1 MSGKYNTKKEPRVP
15 TEKNLMGEEAF
26 KLDAREELVATVLT
40 TFMQKSYYETENEIL
55 NRIKNTASKVDPLFI
70 AKTAIYTRTI
80 ANMRSSSHVL
90 AGELA
95 SRVSGLEWASRFYD
109 KIVVRPDDMAEILSY
124 YFMTNSE
131 SDKKHPAIPNAIK
144 KGFKNRLEKL
154 DPYLIDKYKMNNREI
169 SLVDLVNLFRPKPNS
184 KNEEAFKRLIKD
196 GGKGLSDLYTSKILE
211 KEMSA
216 TGKAENKN
224 DAKKEAISSVLE
236 SAAGMPMFNLLRNL
250 RNILLY
256 TPEKVDDAI
265 KQLTTLEKV
274 QNSKLLPFR
283 FLSAYNEVKAI
294 TFIGESKPT
303 SKIVFEDEKQ
313 GKLVDKET
321 FENNK
326 NKVLNGIEKAIELSC
341 SNIPVLEGRT
351 AILIDHSGSMRGDGG
366 GSSLVSALSKT
377 TSSDIANVFASMLL
391 QHQPNVYVGLFGDRL
406 ISYNVDRSKGILE
419 TAKDM
424 FKVGNTCGGSTEAGI
439 YDFFNEITKTGK
451 SVDNIIIF
459 SDQVIGDRCSWY
471 GTTSSTSTG
480 SFRTLFKKFKSQFP
494 HTKVV
499 TVDIHQTSGTS
510 VFDKSYNVTQIAGW
524 SDKIFNLIESGTVGY
539 KAILK
544 EIEAIEI

>member
-1 MSGKYNTKKEPRVP
+1 MSGKYNTKKESRIP

-26 KLDAREELVATVLT
+26 KLDAKEELVATVLT

-55 NRIKNTASKVDPLFI
+55 NRIKDTASIVDPLFV
-70 AKTAIYTRTI
+70 AKTAIYARKI

-95 SRVSGLEWASRFYD
+95 SRISGLDWASRFYD

-124 YFMTNSE
+124 YFLINSK
-131 SDKKHPAIPNAIK
+131 SDKKHPAIPNAIR
-144 KGFKNRLEKL
+144 KGFKNRLENL

-196 GGKGLSDLYTSKILE
+196 GGKGLSDLYNSKILE

-224 DAKKEAISSVLE
+224 EAKKEAISAVLE
-236 SAAGMPMFNLLRNL
+236 NTAGMPMFNLLRNL

-256 TPEKVDDAI
+256 APDKVDDAI
-265 KQLTTLEKV
+265 RQLTILEKV

-283 FLSAYNEVKAI
+283 FLSAYNEIVAMNFNNELK
-294 TFIGESKPT
+294 TT

-313 GKLVDKET
+313 GKLVNKAT
-321 FENNK
+321 FDINK
-326 NKVLNGIEKAIELSC
+326 IKVLNGIEKAIELSC
-341 SNIPVLEGRT
+341 ANIPVLVGKT

-377 TSSDIANVFASMLL
+377 TTSDIANVFAAMFL
-391 QHQPNVYVGLFGDRL
+391 QKQPNVYVGLFGDKL

-419 TAKDM
+419 TAKDI
-424 FKVGNTCGGSTEAGI
+424 FRVGKTCGGSTEAGI
-439 YDFFNEITKTGK
+439 YEFFEEINKTGK
-451 SVDNIIIF
+451 CVDNIIIF
-459 SDQVIGDRCSWY
+459 SDQVIGNGCSWY
-471 GTTSSTSTG
+471 GHTNETING
-480 SFRTLFKKFKSQFP
+480 KFRDVFKTFKSKHQK
-494 HTKVV
+494 TKVV
-499 TVDIHQTSGTS
+499 SVDINQTSGTS

-544 EIEAIEI
+544 EIEDIEI

>member
-144 KGFKNRLEKL
+144 KGFKKRLEKL

-196 GGKGLSDLYTSKILE
+196 GGKGLSDL
-211 KEMSA
+211 
-216 TGKAENKN
+216 
-224 DAKKEAISSVLE
+224 
-236 SAAGMPMFNLLRNL
+236 
-250 RNILLY
+250 
-256 TPEKVDDAI
+256 
-265 KQLTTLEKV
+265 
-274 QNSKLLPFR
+274 
-283 FLSAYNEVKAI
+283 
-294 TFIGESKPT
+294 
-303 SKIVFEDEKQ
+303 
-313 GKLVDKET
+313 
-321 FENNK
+321 
-326 NKVLNGIEKAIELSC
+326 
-341 SNIPVLEGRT
+341 
-351 AILIDHSGSMRGDGG
+351 
-366 GSSLVSALSKT
+366 
-377 TSSDIANVFASMLL
+377 
-391 QHQPNVYVGLFGDRL
+391 
-406 ISYNVDRSKGILE
+406 
-419 TAKDM
+419 
-424 FKVGNTCGGSTEAGI
+424 
-439 YDFFNEITKTGK
+439 
-451 SVDNIIIF
+451 
-459 SDQVIGDRCSWY
+459 
-471 GTTSSTSTG
+471 
-480 SFRTLFKKFKSQFP
+480 
-494 HTKVV
+494 
-499 TVDIHQTSGTS
+499 
-510 VFDKSYNVTQIAGW
+510 
-524 SDKIFNLIESGTVGY
+524 
-539 KAILK
+539 
-544 EIEAIEI
+544 